1 MSSPLRRAALA
12 IPALAL
18 VGALTIGSFGM
29 VFAASDPFVGMWVM
43 DPGRSR
49 YVSADV
55 PRQMVIVMSPTAGGI
70 HYRSDTTL
78 SNGNRVS
85 SEYTA
90 DYDGGLAMV
99 VGTAGVMAPVSLRRV
114 DERTIECSYMKG
126 IRVIATSRRVIS
138 ASGSTMTIS
147 TVSPA
152 KDGTTATNV
161 AVFDRAE

>member
-1 MSSPLRRAALA
+1 MA
-12 IPALAL
+12 
-18 VGALTIGSFGM
+18 GWFG
-29 VFAASDPFVGMWVM
+29 VAFAASDPFAGRWDM
-43 DPGRSR
+43 DPQRSR
-49 YVSADV
+49 YESGEV
-55 PRQMVIVMSPTAGGI
+55 PRHMVIVMSPTSGGI

-99 VGTAGVMAPVSLRRV
+99 LGTAGVMAPVSLRRI
-114 DERTIECSYMKG
+114 DERTIECAYMKG
-126 IRVIATSRRVIS
+126 SRVVATSRRVIS
-138 ASGSTMTIS
+138 EDGSTMTIS

-152 KDGTTATNV
+152 KDGTTTGTNV